1 MRNVDFLPDAYR
13 QARRRRRLRLRR
25 MGLGAACLCL
35 LGSWLAADELR
46 IRSAR
51 RQLACRTD
59 QNRTVQAGLDQI
71 ARLQAE
77 QAALL
82 DRYRL
87 LQDLQPPL
95 SSVQTVFRIAQLLPQ
110 QVALRQMQMTC
121 GTATPPGGGAAS
133 AVKTQAQPASPTLPR
148 VSLSGIALSEV
159 DIAVLVGQLSSCREF
174 ANVRLDYC
182 KAAELESRH
191 VQEFRVSFDMP
202 GQAAASQ
209 LAGGA

>member
-13 QARRRRRLRLRR
+13 QARRHRRLRLRR
-25 MGLGAACLCL
+25 LGLGAACLFL
-35 LGSWLAADELR
+35 LASWLAADELR

-51 RQLACRTD
+51 SQLEYREG

-71 ARLQAE
+71 ARLQVE
-77 QAALL
+77 QSALL
-82 DRYRL
+82 DRHRL
-87 LQDLQPPL
+87 LQNLQPPV
-95 SSVQTVFRIAQLLPQ
+95 SSVQTVFRVAQLLPEH
-110 QVALRQMQMTC
+110 VALRQMQMTC
-121 GTATPPGGGAAS
+121 GPAALPD
-133 AVKTQAQPASPTLPR
+133 AKPAAAGKTQVQPASPPPPR
-148 VSLSGIALSEV
+148 VTLSGIALSEV

-182 KAAELESRH
+182 KAAEVESRH